1 VKSVSG
7 GYIAV
12 EGELAQ
18 LAVAVLALALVYS
31 YPALPLYPFALL
43 AVAAAFVPHELAH
56 KYVAESM
63 GLEARFRLSPSAL
76 ASSIA
81 ICLLTGGV
89 VKVGAA
95 GAVVVS
101 GWATVDDEGEIALAG
116 PLANLVVATLAA
128 CLGPASPLFTYIALV
143 NAGAAVFNLLPSP
156 PLDGFKV
163 LRWNRE
169 YWAAAIACSLLC
181 STLVAASAVQDA
193 LGWLL
198 WRW

>member
-1 VKSVSG
+1 VST
-7 GYIAV
+7 GYPAV
-12 EGELAQ
+12 ESEIAQ
-18 LAVAVLALALVYS
+18 LAIAVLALALIYS
-31 YPALPLYPFALL
+31 YPALPLFPLALI

-56 KYVAESM
+56 KCVAESM
-63 GLEARFRLSPSAL
+63 GLGARFQLSLPAL
-76 ASSIA
+76 ASSLIL
-81 ICLLTGGV
+81 CLLSGGA

-101 GWATVDDEGEIALAG
+101 GWAATDDEGEIALAG
-116 PLANLVVATLAA
+116 PLANLAVAAFAA
-128 CLGPASPLFTYIALV
+128 CLGPASPLFTYVALV

-169 YWAAAIACSLLC
+169 YWAAAFACSLLC
-181 STLVAASAVQDA
+181 SALVALSAAQDA

>member
-1 VKSVSG
+1 VSG

-18 LAVAVLALALVYS
+18 LVVAVLALALVYS

-43 AVAAAFVPHELAH
+43 AMAAAFVPHELAH

-63 GLEARFRLSPSAL
+63 GLEARFQLSPPAL

-81 ICLLTGGV
+81 LCLLSGGA

-101 GWATVDDEGEIALAG
+101 GWVTTDDEGEIALAG
-116 PLANLVVATLAA
+116 PLANLAVAAFAA
-128 CLGPASPLFTYIALV
+128 CLGPASPLFTYVALV
-143 NAGAAVFNLLPSP
+143 NAGVAVFNLSPVP

-163 LRWNRE
+163 SRWNRS
-169 YWAAAIACSLLC
+169 YWAAAFAFSLVC
-181 STLVAASAVQDA
+181 AALVSLSAVQDA

>member
-1 VKSVSG
+1 VSG
-7 GYIAV
+7 GYTAA
-12 EGELAQ
+12 EEELVQ
-18 LAVAVLALALVYS
+18 LVVAVLALALVYS
-31 YPALPLYPFALL
+31 YPALPLYPLVFL

-56 KYVAESM
+56 KLVAESM
-63 GLEARFRLSPSAL
+63 GLEARFRLSPPAL

-101 GWATVDDEGEIALAG
+101 GWVTVDDEGEIALAG
-116 PLANLVVATLAA
+116 PLANLAVAVFAA

-163 LRWNRE
+163 LRWNGE
-169 YWAAAIACSLLC
+169 YWVAAFACSLLC
-181 STLVAASAVQDA
+181 SALVAASAVQDA